1 MIFTSLL
8 DCWRAQNNFWIPKR
22 FKITS
27 LKFGKSWNVLQ
38 ASGSLG
44 VFINTSKNILK
55 LWRLSRICRNSKK
68 YLATSR
74 SLGVFVNTWTNILK
88 FWRLSRTCRNSR
100 KSVSIF
106 RNSGSVC
113 KYLEISWI
121 ARRSKITFLKSG
133 KSWNVLQAS
142 GSLRVFVNAWKNILK
157 VWVLSRNCRNT
168 RKIASNFRKFWSVC
182 KYL

>member
-1 MIFTSLL
+1 M
-8 DCWRAQNNFWIPKR
+8 
-22 FKITS
+22 
-27 LKFGKSWNVLQ
+27 
-38 ASGSLG
+38 
-44 VFINTSKNILK
+44 
-55 LWRLSRICRNSKK
+55 
-68 YLATSR
+68 
-74 SLGVFVNTWTNILK
+74 FVNTWKNILK

-157 VWVLSRNCRNT
+157 LWGLSRTCRNS
-168 RKIASNFRKFWSVC
+168 R
-182 KYL
+182 KYLATSGSLGVFVNTWKNILKLWRLCRTCRNSRKYVASSRSLGVFVNTWKKYSEALGTFYNL